1 MRYIKRLLILLDYT
15 VINVTITAVLFY
27 VHSKTHVS
35 FLQLF
40 LLSIMIN
47 LVWFFTTEV
56 IGVYSSK
63 SVKDLLIFIKR
74 TGLALMVLLL
84 LIVVF
89 LFVFDFSFIKNILVF
104 QFYIYFIVTIISIRG
119 LYLVFYKLIHK
130 QKGFVNRA
138 LIIGYNDTAKKLAGY
153 LNGSTGALQL
163 VGFVDESI
171 NIHEL
176 TFVPVFTGIKNT
188 VKIAKRLDINE
199 IFSTI
204 SPNENNTINDLI
216 AESEKQCVRF
226 RIVPSVSAFL
236 EKGMTIDHYADL
248 SMFSSRRDPL
258 EDVGNRIK
266 KRLFDVVISVFV
278 IVFILSWLY
287 PLLAILIKLSSKGP
301 VVFKQLRS
309 GISDQPFYCMKFR
322 TMKLNNQSD
331 QLQASRNDARV
342 TWIGTILRK
351 TSLDEFPQFIN
362 VLLGDMSVVGPRPH
376 MLKHTAEFSQMTEHY
391 MVRHLLKPGITGWAQ
406 VNSFRGEINH
416 PDQLKDRISSDL
428 WYLQNWSLML
438 DIKIVAMTFLRVFVG
453 DKNAY

>member
-15 VINVTITAVLFY
+15 VINVTITAVLLY

-84 LIVVF
+84 LIVVI

-188 VKIAKRLDINE
+188 VKIAKRLNINE

-204 SPNENNTINDLI
+204 SPNENNAINDLI

-416 PDQLKDRISSDL
+416 PDQLRDRISSDL

>member
-188 VKIAKRLDINE
+188 VKIAKRLNINE

-204 SPNENNTINDLI
+204 SPNENNAINDLI

>member
-188 VKIAKRLDINE
+188 DKIAKRLNINE

-204 SPNENNTINDLI
+204 SPNENNAINDLI